1 MTRSAANSAALPL
14 AGRRVIELG
23 TMIAAPFSTHI
34 LAQLGAEVIKIEPPS
49 GDTTRNL
56 VRGGPSGTFIAYNHG
71 KKSLCLDLAS
81 AEGRDVFRKL
91 AASAD
96 AVIHNLSPAAAR
108 KLGVTAE
115 ALEPLNPQLIVC
127 HISGYGPGPQADD
140 LATNPVAE
148 AATGVMDDH
157 RIDGRPSRLGPS
169 YHDQFAGCYA
179 VIRVLSTWLLE
190 RPTAQDRRIRIGL
203 YETGLHI
210 AGRDL
215 AGVQLKTQLLGR
227 PEKEA
232 GGEFAMPGYGAYQA
246 SDGRWVYLLVLT
258 DSHWAKLTRAL
269 AMPEGEDEAL
279 ARLRE
284 RKKQR
289 ERVEAAVR
297 RAIGA
302 LTFDAAA
309 EKLRGQGL
317 GFTEVLP
324 LERVL
329 DAPQA
334 HQPGK
339 MRGLDWRGLHFDVP
353 EFPGQR
359 ETPDGLAPPE
369 LGEHSAAL
377 LAALGYD
384 AAESAALL
392 DKGVV
397 QGIEE
402 GRFAYAPVKP
412 KP

>member
-157 RIDGRPSRLGPS
+157 RIDGRPSRLYTTSGFGHWFP
-169 YHDQFAGCYA
+169 FRFGCPTEMPL
-179 VIRVLSTWLLE
+179 VVLE
-190 RPTAQDRRIRIGL
+190 GRRSGRI
-203 YETGLHI
+203 
-210 AGRDL
+210 
-215 AGVQLKTQLLGR
+215 
-227 PEKEA
+227 
-232 GGEFAMPGYGAYQA
+232 
-246 SDGRWVYLLVLT
+246 
-258 DSHWAKLTRAL
+258 
-269 AMPEGEDEAL
+269 
-279 ARLRE
+279 
-284 RKKQR
+284 
-289 ERVEAAVR
+289 
-297 RAIGA
+297 
-302 LTFDAAA
+302 DAA
-309 EKLRGQGL
+309 
-317 GFTEVLP
+317 
-324 LERVL
+324 
-329 DAPQA
+329 
-334 HQPGK
+334 
-339 MRGLDWRGLHFDVP
+339 
-353 EFPGQR
+353 
-359 ETPDGLAPPE
+359 
-369 LGEHSAAL
+369 
-377 LAALGYD
+377 
-384 AAESAALL
+384 
-392 DKGVV
+392 
-397 QGIEE
+397 
-402 GRFAYAPVKP
+402 
-412 KP
+412 